1 MADEKGF
8 RLFGFEIKRSEKED
22 PKKLPSIVPPRDDD
36 GAGYATASGSHFGQ
50 YINLDDDSKDN
61 NQFGESILQRSPEG
75 VILFCI

>member
-1 MADEKGF
+1 MADEKGI

-61 NQFGESILQRSPEG
+61 NQLILK
-75 VILFCI
+75 